1 MHAHMT
7 DLVALEGRHAVKQ
20 HMAAHDISCALS
32 AAVEGSVRLDVQVV
46 PGTKVVAHVQSS
58 NARIFHPSS
67 VCAHRGNSVG
77 SHATQYVL
85 NEAESIGGTAHNER
99 WETASVQPL
108 RMSDKCDGFIQENKS
123 SRKLQIEI
131 SGAHNQ
137 ELWTDNIWSSINSRL
152 IPRS

>member
-58 NARIFHPSS
+58 NARIFPGFSTRAVS
-67 VCAHRGNSVG
+67 VL
-77 SHATQYVL
+77 T
-85 NEAESIGGTAHNER
+85 EGTAVTQHN
-99 WETASVQPL
+99 T
-108 RMSDKCDGFIQENKS
+108 F
-123 SRKLQIEI
+123 
-131 SGAHNQ
+131 
-137 ELWTDNIWSSINSRL
+137 
-152 IPRS
+152 